1 MAIFRFR
8 INLNKNELVEIQLEP
23 DVISFDIWTLFTINM
38 RVNGEVEMNRIY
50 HTITINFY
58 IKTGNGIFDGFS
70 LSELCPS

>member
-1 MAIFRFR
+1 MAMFRFR

-23 DVISFDIWTLFTINM
+23 DVISFDIWTLFTISM